1 VKVGDAVRHKTKGTV
16 GVVHE
21 IAKHGAQI
29 VGLVKLPHGI
39 AVLVNWTDKSGV
51 MFRWAR
57 AEDLEV
63 ISESR

>member
-1 VKVGDAVRHKTKGTV
+1 VKVGDEVRHKIKGTV

-21 IAKHGAQI
+21 IAEHRGGVVI
-29 VGLVKLPHGI
+29 
-39 AVLVNWTDKSGV
+39 LVNWTDKSGV

>member
-1 VKVGDAVRHKTKGTV
+1 MKVGDEVRHKIKGTV

-21 IAKHGAQI
+21 IAKHRCG
-29 VGLVKLPHGI
+29 V

-51 MFRWAR
+51 MVRWAR